1 LCACAPHG
9 RRDVEVVA
17 LCHIM
22 QISCRP
28 VSRRLE
34 LLSSVSSH
42 GILHDMIAEWLGF
55 SSSRPCRQRCHISIF
70 SLWPRARAAVMCAL
84 SAAAMPG
91 IASGLIRA
99 WAHPARGNPFIF
111 ELWWC
116 WLMFDV
122 EVNVR
127 WLEACAHARDTA
139 RWQARR
145 VLPPLHG
152 RRRPQDSPSSR
163 CMFGQVADSEHGL
176 KGDLHRCLGA
186 SIVLA
191 THSSQ
196 LPAALCPEALDAHHQ
211 ADG

>member
-1 LCACAPHG
+1 VPRL
-9 RRDVEVVA
+9 DILVV
-17 LCHIM
+17 
-22 QISCRP
+22 
-28 VSRRLE
+28 
-34 LLSSVSSH
+34 
-42 GILHDMIAEWLGF
+42 
-55 SSSRPCRQRCHISIF
+55 
-70 SLWPRARAAVMCAL
+70 
-84 SAAAMPG
+84 G

-99 WAHPARGNPFIF
+99 WACLARGKPFIF

-152 RRRPQDSPSSR
+152 RRRPQDGPSSR

-176 KGDLHRCLGA
+176 KAIFIDA
-186 SIVLA
+186 LA
-191 THSSQ
+191 LPLSLPHTALSSLRLYARRHWTHTIRQTDKSR
-196 LPAALCPEALDAHHQ
+196 H
-211 ADG
+211 G